1 MKKNTLLIIGG
12 VIVAYYLW
20 KKSQETTETV
30 IVEGEA
36 MSRAIGTTIGRKG
49 KPKYGASACQHPT
62 NKIYTVCGQSCP
74 NGHTKLSGAHMYGC

>member
-30 IVEGEA
+30 IVEEGE
-36 MSRAIGTTIGRKG
+36 MSNIGGDIKG
-49 KPKYGASACQHPT
+49 KRKFKYGASACQHPT
-62 NKIYTVCGQSCP
+62 NKIYTVCGQTCP
-74 NGHTKLSGAHMYGC
+74 NGHNKLSGVHKWGC